1 MKVVIAYED
10 RSKLNAEDQKII
22 DFYRVCGSPEDEIEL
37 DTFSDIYEL
46 SQELGRTLEVG
57 SFVYRDGE
65 KIPRVNI
72 MDEEVA
78 E

>member
-10 RSKLNAEDQKII
+10 RSKLNAEDQKTI

-46 SQELGRTLEVG
+46 AQEFGRTLSVG
-57 SFVYRDGE
+57 SFVIREGKE
-65 KIPRVNI
+65 IPHIII
-72 MDEEVA
+72 MNEE
-78 E
+78 ETE

>member
-1 MKVVIAYED
+1 MKVVIAYEGQ
-10 RSKLNAEDQKII
+10 SNFNVADQKII
-22 DFYRVCGSPEDEIEL
+22 DFYSVCGSPADEIEL

-57 SFVYRDGE
+57 SFVHRDGE

-72 MDEEVA
+72 MNEEEA